1 MNKVHRQKFVPRNT
15 NCIPRLYKLGKRA
28 HQRKALRQQICK
40 VDAMGIDG
48 KNMSLSRPKAGH
60 AALGRSS
67 GYELTKKKS
76 AEVIVV
82 YSNEPIEKIGGLT
95 RKRRTEH

>member
-1 MNKVHRQKFVPRNT
+1 MKKVHRQKSVPRNT
-15 NCIPRLYKLGKRA
+15 NCIPRLYILGKRA

-48 KNMSLSRPKAGH
+48 KNMLLSRPKAGH
-60 AALGRSS
+60 AAIGRSLKLRAS
-67 GYELTKKKS
+67 YKEKS
-76 AEVIVV
+76 VPIAIEIIVV

-95 RKRRTEH
+95 RR

>member
-1 MNKVHRQKFVPRNT
+1 MNKVHRQKSVPRNT

-48 KNMSLSRPKAGH
+48 KNMPLSRRKAGQ
-60 AALGRSS
+60 ALGRSLKLRTS
-67 GYELTKKKS
+67 YKEKS
-76 AEVIVV
+76 VPIAIGIIVV
-82 YSNEPIEKIGGLT
+82 YSNEPIEMIGGLT
-95 RKRRTEH
+95 RR

>member
-1 MNKVHRQKFVPRNT
+1 MKKVHRQKSVPRNT

-48 KNMSLSRPKAGH
+48 KNMSLPGEVFWLRVNQEEVSRGH
-60 AALGRSS
+60 SS
-67 GYELTKKKS
+67 LQQR
-76 AEVIVV
+76 AD
-82 YSNEPIEKIGGLT
+82 
-95 RKRRTEH
+95 